1 MGICAHL
8 CRCIKASAAHDA
20 VSSRKASATASRASG
35 ERGSNPKNGPA
46 QPESAA
52 AYLADVGCSH
62 RRRMDAARASRSTH
76 RHKDSPSRVGGRPA
90 GTAPD
95 GVAIPGPGTSGRQ
108 RRAPL
113 YQMPRTSARASQ
125 NSGFRVILSRK
136 AWWRGGL
143 SCGLCRAGPGAGTSA
158 RRRCRFIVRLTAGQQ
173 LGLIPQGEAPRTAM
187 PRSSGRDRL
196 RAS

>member
-20 VSSRKASATASRASG
+20 VSSRKASATASRAGG

-76 RHKDSPSRVGGRPA
+76 RHRDSPSRVGGRPA

-125 NSGFRVILSRK
+125 KQWLSSDPVEK
-136 AWWRGGL
+136 SL
-143 SCGLCRAGPGAGTSA
+143 VAGRPEPWPVPRRA
-158 RRRCRFIVRLTAGQQ
+158 RRWYQRSTALSLHRAPDRWPAARADPARRSAPDRDAPQ
-173 LGLIPQGEAPRTAM
+173 LRP
-187 PRSSGRDRL
+187 
-196 RAS
+196 